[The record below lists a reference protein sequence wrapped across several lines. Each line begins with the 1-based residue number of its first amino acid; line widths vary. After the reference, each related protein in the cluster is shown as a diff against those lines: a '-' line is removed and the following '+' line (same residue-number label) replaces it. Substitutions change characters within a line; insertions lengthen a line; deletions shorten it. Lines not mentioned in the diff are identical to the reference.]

1 MSIALEK
8 VFTLEMLTKDY
19 TLFSGMTISYI
30 PFNGCENLLQR
41 GKLTVHGE
49 NQDRDVCKCQ
59 LQQLLAHLLSKSIC
73 LPLTTEVS
81 AIDFC

>member
-19 TLFSGMTISYI
+19 TLFSGTTISYI
-30 PFNGCENLLQR
+30 LFNGCENLLQR
-41 GKLTVHGE
+41 GKVTVHGE
-49 NQDRDVCKCQ
+49 NRDVCKCQ
-59 LQQLLAHLLSKSIC
+59 LQQLLVHLLSKSIC